1 MHGEILME
9 EKIRFRMRTEL
20 ADLYER
26 ARRARD
32 DAQQLIDNYHRML
45 AWASRPFTQVMPDER

>member
-1 MHGEILME
+1 ME
-9 EKIRFRMRTEL
+9 EKTRFRMRTEL

-45 AWASRPFTQVMPDER
+45 AWGQSTLYSSNARREMKG